1 LKATKKTTKKAQPE
15 RRSPSEK
22 LLGENLNFSSAEAYK
37 LLRTNLAFC
46 LPAEEENYCPVVGVT
61 SSIQGEGKSTTSVN
75 LAYML
80 AEDGKRVCLI
90 EGDLRAPTMSNRI
103 KVNQPVGLSHILAG
117 LKTDRNVL
125 TTTPLHPNI
134 RVISAGEMPPNPA
147 ELLGSPRMG
156 KLIELL
162 RGMFEYILVDLPP
175 VTVVADALAVSG
187 VLDGMLVV
195 VGEGVVSKHEL
206 NDAMQRLSII
216 RNKILGFAVTH
227 SGSKDARA
235 KKQYTYQA
243 RD

>member
-1 LKATKKTTKKAQPE
+1 MKANKKTTRKAQPE
-15 RRSPSEK
+15 RRSAADK

-46 LPAEEENYCPVVGVT
+46 LPAEDENYCPVVGVT
-61 SSIQGEGKSTTSVN
+61 SSIQGEGKSTTTVN

-103 KVNQPVGLSHILAG
+103 KVNQPVGLSHVLAG

-125 TTTPLHPNI
+125 ATTPLHPNI

-162 RGMFEYILVDLPP
+162 RGMFDFILVDLPP

-195 VGEGVVSKHEL
+195 VGEGVVTKHEL
-206 NDAMQRLSII
+206 SDAMARLNII
-216 RNKILGFAVTH
+216 HDKILGFAVTH
-227 SGSKDARA
+227 SGTRKGG
-235 KKQYTYQA
+235 QYTYA
-243 RD
+243 AKN

>member
-1 LKATKKTTKKAQPE
+1 MKRNNTKKAQPE
-15 RRSPSEK
+15 KRSSSEK
-22 LLGENLNFSSAEAYK
+22 LLGDNLNFSSAEAYK

-46 LPAEEENYCPVVGVT
+46 LPAEEENYCHVVGVT
-61 SSIQGEGKSTTSVN
+61 SSIQGEGKSTTTVN

-103 KVNQPVGLSHILAG
+103 KVQQPVGLSHMLAG

-125 TTTPLHPNI
+125 ATTPLHPNI

-162 RGMFEYILVDLPP
+162 RGMFDYILVDLPP

-206 NDAMQRLSII
+206 ADAMQRLDII
-216 RNKILGFAVTH
+216 HDKILGFAVTH
-227 SGSKDARA
+227 SGSKRKNQYGYTARN
-235 KKQYTYQA
+235 
-243 RD
+243 